1 MSHSKSKHHRHR
13 GKQRRWRPVR
23 WATLLTGILAL
34 PVGGLL
40 LAWAARDGNPVPYQF
55 GVIYLSIG
63 AVSLLIY
70 GLITTYARLRARN
83 KSTPPQPA
91 PDLSSSRAGLALLMA
106 LILMAFLSG
115 IVIHALTATHMK
127 LRAGEASRTRLLLRA
142 ATLDAAWGR
151 LQALTGTTP
160 ATIPDQTLENR
171 LPSGI
176 ATRITIHP
184 LDRTALPAPLQ
195 RIQPPLFGQYFSV
208 VAEAVLGRSVGT
220 AQGMACRLPSGEI
233 RVLSW
238 WERP

>member
-1 MSHSKSKHHRHR
+1 MSHSESKHHRHR
-13 GKQRRWRPVR
+13 GKQRRWRPFR

-34 PVGGLL
+34 PFGCLL
-40 LAWAARDGNPVPYQF
+40 MAWAARDGNPVPYQF

-63 AVSLLIY
+63 GLSLLFY

-83 KSTPPQPA
+83 KSTPRPSA
-91 PDLSSSRAGLALLMA
+91 DFSSSRSGLALLMA
-106 LILMAFLSG
+106 LLLMAFLSG
-115 IVIHALTATHMK
+115 IVIHTLTATHMK
-127 LRAGEASRTRLLLRA
+127 LRAGEANRTRLLLRTA
-142 ATLDAAWGR
+142 SLDAAWVC
-151 LQALTGTTP
+151 LQALTGSTP

-195 RIQPPLFGQYFSV
+195 RIQPPMFGQYFAV
-208 VAEAVLGRSVGT
+208 VAEAVLGHSVGT
-220 AQGMACRLPSGEI
+220 AQGMACRLPNGEI

-238 WERP
+238 GERP